1 MAATRTRSGQSPN
14 GVISKPAEKAKQA
27 GETVTEAAGKAK
39 GPLAA
44 AGVTA
49 AALAGGFVLG
59 RAGSKRG
66 GLLPRRRKV
75 LGLRVGPK
83 TGLERT
89 ADVLEKLAD
98 NLGSV
103 AGKASSTT
111 DDVHQIR
118 EQLDQ
123 ANRQSPIE
131 VLLDGLTHRRG
142 AHKREK

>member
-1 MAATRTRSGQSPN
+1 MAATRTKSHQASPN
-14 GVISKPAEKAKQA
+14 GVISKPAAKAKEA
-27 GETVTEAAGKAK
+27 GETVTEAAGRAK

-44 AGVTA
+44 AGVA

-59 RAGSKRG
+59 RAGSKRV
-66 GLLPRRRKV
+66 GLFPRRRKV
-75 LGLRVGPK
+75 LGLRIGPK

-98 NLGSV
+98 GLGSV
-103 AGKASSTT
+103 AGQASSTT
-111 DDVHQIR
+111 DDVHKIR
-118 EQLDQ
+118 DQLEQ
-123 ANRQSPIE
+123 ANRQSPVE